1 MYYYK
6 KNGWWKWNRRCFC
19 QVICKESKRNSVIV
33 MVISMIIKTIVV
45 MLAYNKIWP
54 RLVENTGQDTSKF
67 KPLTFFEALIFVL
80 LFMFL

>member
-1 MYYYK
+1 MEGGNGIGDAFAK
-6 KNGWWKWNRRCFC
+6 LFVKNP
-19 QVICKESKRNSVIV
+19 KRNSVIV
-33 MVISMIIKTIVV
+33 MVISMIIKTIVD